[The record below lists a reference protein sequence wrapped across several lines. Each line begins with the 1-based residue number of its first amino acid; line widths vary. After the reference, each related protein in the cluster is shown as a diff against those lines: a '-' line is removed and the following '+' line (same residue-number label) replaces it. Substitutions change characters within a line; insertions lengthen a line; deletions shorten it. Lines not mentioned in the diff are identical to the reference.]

1 MESLIYFYHCM
12 GYYATM
18 LMSEPGESTMKIQG
32 KVQWNAKGFAFV
44 VPGEGKDDVFVPA
57 EGLMG
62 AMNGDL
68 VEVWAYRERKGL
80 RGEVLSVLKRNPTTV
95 SGTYHER
102 KKKGFIIPFDPFP
115 YAVVVPR
122 DCRGVVRDGDIVTA
136 IIDPPRGVERTRS
149 VTARIERLLN
159 IPENTGDDLRFVA
172 IKYGLPWLFP
182 VEVEQEALKV
192 SRIRMKDELSRR
204 RDLRERVLFTID
216 GATAK
221 DFDDA
226 VGIERLDD
234 GSFLLTVAI
243 ADVAHVVK
251 NGTLLDKEAFNRGF
265 SVYFPEEAI
274 PMLPEV
280 LSNGI
285 MSLKPDEDRLV
296 IAVEIRLGSRG
307 KVLDVDCFDAVIHSR
322 ARLIYEELNPFLVK
336 GRKPD
341 SLDPEVAERVLE
353 LHRMARHLFQNRTR
367 KGALDFDISEVGI
380 TIGHDG
386 DVDRVYRYQRG
397 PAEKLI
403 EEAMLCANHAVC
415 GFLKKHVMPTL
426 YRVHEK
432 PSPDDLQALYE
443 TLREIGL
450 EQEELASFHRA
461 IQTRKNLSHA
471 LQRISTIYG
480 DTPLHSFVN
489 QHILR
494 ALKRAKYWFE
504 DLGHF
509 GLGSDCY
516 THFTSPIRRYPDLII
531 HRILKSVFSA
541 RSLTEK
547 ERGKLE
553 GYVKFVSPEISE
565 KEKKTDDAMFEVIR
579 LKTAAYMQRHIGDDF
594 TGVVTS
600 ILPYGMFVEIFD
612 PPFDGLVSLSDAKSA
627 RIEEGRSV
635 KLGKRTISIGD
646 IITVRVARVDPIKGH
661 VDFTLLPKKASSD

>member
-1 MESLIYFYHCM
+1 
-12 GYYATM
+12 
-18 LMSEPGESTMKIQG
+18 MKIQG
-32 KVQWNAKGFAFV
+32 KVHWNTKGFAFV
-44 VPGEGKDDVFVPA
+44 VPEEGENDVFVPP

-68 VEVWAYRERKGL
+68 VEVWAHREKKGL
-80 RGEVLSVLKRNPTTV
+80 RGEVLSVLKRSPTTV
-95 SGTYHER
+95 SGTYRER
-102 KKKGFIIPFDPFP
+102 KKRGIIIPFDPFP
-115 YAVVVPR
+115 YTVVVPHE
-122 DCRGVVRDGDIVTA
+122 CRGVVRDGDVVTA
-136 IIDPPRGVERTRS
+136 VVNPPKSVEPTRA
-149 VTARIERLLN
+149 VTARIERLLD
-159 IPENTGDDLRFVA
+159 IPENTADDLRFVA

-182 VEVEQEALKV
+182 DEVEREALKV
-192 SRIRMKDELSRR
+192 SRVRMEDELQRR
-204 RDLRERVLFTID
+204 RDLRGRVLFTID

-296 IAVEIRLGSRG
+296 IAVEIRLGPRG

-322 ARLIYEELNPFLVK
+322 ARLIYEELNPFLEK
-336 GRKPD
+336 GSKPD
-341 SLDPEVAERVLE
+341 SLDPEVAERLLD
-353 LHRMARHLFQNRTR
+353 LHRMARHLFQNRTK

-397 PAEKLI
+397 SAEKLI

-415 GFLKKHVMPTL
+415 GFLKKHAMPIL

-443 TLREIGL
+443 TLREVGL
-450 EQEELASFHRA
+450 EQDELASFHRA
-461 IQTRKNLSHA
+461 VQTRKNLSHA
-471 LQRISTIYG
+471 LQRLSTIYG

-509 GLGSDCY
+509 GLGSECY

-531 HRILKSVFSA
+531 HRILKLVFSERA
-541 RSLTEK
+541 MTDKEK
-547 ERGKLE
+547 GKLE
-553 GYVKFVSPEISE
+553 NYVKAVSPEVSE

-579 LKTAAYMQRHIGDDF
+579 LKTAAYMQRHLGDEF
-594 TGVVTS
+594 SGVVTS

-612 PPFDGLVSLSDAKSA
+612 PPFDGLVSLSDAKNA

-635 KLGKRTISIGD
+635 RLGKRTISIGD
-646 IITVRVARVDPIKGH
+646 IINVRVSRVDPIKGH
-661 VDFTLLPKKASSD
+661 VDFVLVRGKKNGGGLEP